1 MLTLLSTPVLSRL
14 YDPEAFSVWALF
26 VAVGVLLGGISTL
39 QYDAAIILPRR
50 ERVVAALIL
59 FALAAATVVAL
70 AGIPIAMLV
79 GSVYH
84 ATLPKGLSNVIMAL
98 PVYALAAGCQRV
110 GMGVLIREGRFGR
123 IAWTTALVP
132 GGTTVAQ
139 LAFAWAPVSQAMAL
153 VMGSI
158 VGMVV
163 SAAVALPPTIG
174 LLRRCR
180 RPELRRIGLAVGRY
194 RRFPLLVLPFHCLEI
209 FTVRGVYL
217 ILGRWPNPNLVG
229 WYAFADRLLT
239 APAALVGASIRP
251 VFANAG
257 SVHDIRSLGDLVT
270 GGVRLIAALAVPG
283 WVVAMVYAD
292 WLVPTILGERWAPT
306 SDLMRAIAPAAL
318 AMLFATWLDRS
329 FHLLERQR
337 ASLILALVFGISG
350 LSFLAASHALGFDPV
365 TGLAGVAAARV
376 LHAGAILV
384 AVYRFA
390 GYGMARL
397 VRAMGMASVLLA
409 TTAGVA
415 LLLRS
420 ALRLDLACI
429 ASAAV
434 AACLSGWRANREWRR
449 LRSPR

>member
-1 MLTLLSTPVLSRL
+1 MFSDADRKVLAQSK
-14 YDPEAFSVWALF
+14 LF
-26 VAVGVLLGGISTL
+26 RHISIDAVKEVLA
-39 QYDAAIILPRR
+39 DC
-50 ERVVAALIL
+50 
-59 FALAAATVVAL
+59 
-70 AGIPIAMLV
+70 
-79 GSVYH
+79 
-84 ATLPKGLSNVIMAL
+84 

-292 WLVPTILGERWAPT
+292 WLEDVGDPRGEFIN
-306 SDLMRAIAPAAL
+306 LQL
-318 AMLFATWLDRS
+318 
-329 FHLLERQR
+329 QR
-337 ASLILALVFGISG
+337 PSS
-350 LSFLAASHALGFDPV
+350 SP
-365 TGLAGVAAARV
+365 
-376 LHAGAILV
+376 
-384 AVYRFA
+384 
-390 GYGMARL
+390 ARL
-397 VRAMGMASVLLA
+397 SSSASARGCRGSSRCGIATRCNRRTVSSWNPGSPA
-409 TTAGVA
+409 SRRSRPGSSWPTTASTNTGPA
-415 LLLRS
+415 RTAGS
-420 ALRLDLACI
+420 
-429 ASAAV
+429 
-434 AACLSGWRANREWRR
+434 
-449 LRSPR
+449 